1 MREVLRDIVIVK
13 MELRLNSKVEPL
25 NGHLRTTNQTQTS
38 ESRTAPKTSRSR
50 LHPSE
55 IQSQRLGSRSHSDE
69 FRNEMHE
76 LNLLSSEMMFHLSN
90 NHAFDNM

>member
-1 MREVLRDIVIVK
+1 MA
-13 MELRLNSKVEPL
+13 LRLNSIVEPL
-25 NGHLRTTNQTQTS
+25 SAHLRTTNQTQNS
-38 ESRTAPKTSRSR
+38 ESRIAPKASRSR
-50 LHPSE
+50 LHPPK

-76 LNLLSSEMMFHLSN
+76 LNLLSSEMISHSSY

>member
-1 MREVLRDIVIVK
+1 MA
-13 MELRLNSKVEPL
+13 LRLNSIVEPL
-25 NGHLRTTNQTQTS
+25 NAHLRTTNQTQTS

-76 LNLLSSEMMFHLSN
+76 LNLLSSEMISHSSY